1 MQILMINCRDR
12 EANSWRV
19 LSSTE
24 AQMGAL
30 WNELKNW
37 RRSEHWNTKKFFQ
50 ALIFGLLFTFLDT
63 VTDIVFA
70 RSVPDWCPDLGI
82 SESIQ
87 NNTIKI
93 CEELSG
99 RSVLFHQRIGIHG
112 SQNHCGHFFSPVK
125 FAAYTFIALPGIM
138 LSFSALHSILR
149 ELWKRICGSEV
160 PGCLAAVINA
170 TALLLQMSLCTGLVL
185 LPLFSVDL
193 EIQKKCSPAFE
204 SIIEGFE
211 TTIQAMAY
219 SSAAFL
225 IGVKLLGTI
234 CHGPEVTKL
243 VERATDAEVRYEA
256 ALQLILLTMV
266 YLTTWT
272 RSLEIRNSAIS
283 SILVIGKIGIHNF
296 FKEHNNELSKASL
309 LGKIY
314 IAASVSP
321 VFVLAAIFKVGS
333 LAIVFITGGGI
344 DYAFLTCL
352 PPALVIFLAKTCLPL
367 KNLTVASISQGV
379 VASAVTLHLWPGEQ
393 VGKRIVIG
401 MIAYTH
407 FFYSFYLARRV
418 IDYNNNSH
426 DNDSYMRNSA
436 IFCLVIGWASLP
448 FIVCLVLFQEHYV
461 AHVVSRNPKDRD
473 EEE

>member
-1 MQILMINCRDR
+1 
-12 EANSWRV
+12 
-19 LSSTE
+19 
-24 AQMGAL
+24 MGAL
-30 WNELKNW
+30 WNEIKNW

-50 ALIFGLLFTFLDT
+50 ALVLGLLLTFLDT
-63 VTDIVFA
+63 LTDLVFA
-70 RSVPDWCPDLGI
+70 RSLPDECPDSEIIRNISSECPEKFYWAVNWQGI
-82 SESIQ
+82 DY
-87 NNTIKI
+87 
-93 CEELSG
+93 
-99 RSVLFHQRIGIHG
+99 QRMDIR
-112 SQNHCGHFFSPVK
+112 SQNHCSHVINQRVK
-125 FAAYTFIALPGIM
+125 FCTYTFIALPGIM
-138 LSFSALHSILR
+138 LSFSALHSLVR
-149 ELWKRICGSEV
+149 ELWNRSCRETEV
-160 PGCLAAVINA
+160 AGWLQALVNA
-170 TALLLQMSLCTGLVL
+170 GALFLQMTLCTGICLAL
-185 LPLFSVDL
+185 ATSY
-193 EIQKKCSPAFE
+193 
-204 SIIEGFE
+204 SIEFWKVCYPTLTPMIEGYE
-211 TTIQAMAY
+211 TTIKAMAY

-296 FKEHNNELSKASL
+296 FKEHNKELSKASL

>member
-1 MQILMINCRDR
+1 
-12 EANSWRV
+12 
-19 LSSTE
+19 
-24 AQMGAL
+24 MGAL

-37 RRSEHWNTKKFFQ
+37 RRSEHWNTKKFFR

-193 EIQKKCSPAFE
+193 EIQKKMLS
-204 SIIEGFE
+204 G
-211 TTIQAMAY
+211 
-219 SSAAFL
+219 L
-225 IGVKLLGTI
+225 
-234 CHGPEVTKL
+234 
-243 VERATDAEVRYEA
+243 R
-256 ALQLILLTMV
+256 
-266 YLTTWT
+266 
-272 RSLEIRNSAIS
+272 
-283 SILVIGKIGIHNF
+283 IH
-296 FKEHNNELSKASL
+296 HRW
-309 LGKIY
+309 I
-314 IAASVSP
+314 
-321 VFVLAAIFKVGS
+321 
-333 LAIVFITGGGI
+333 
-344 DYAFLTCL
+344 
-352 PPALVIFLAKTCLPL
+352 
-367 KNLTVASISQGV
+367 
-379 VASAVTLHLWPGEQ
+379 
-393 VGKRIVIG
+393 
-401 MIAYTH
+401 
-407 FFYSFYLARRV
+407 
-418 IDYNNNSH
+418 
-426 DNDSYMRNSA
+426 
-436 IFCLVIGWASLP
+436 
-448 FIVCLVLFQEHYV
+448 
-461 AHVVSRNPKDRD
+461 
-473 EEE
+473 